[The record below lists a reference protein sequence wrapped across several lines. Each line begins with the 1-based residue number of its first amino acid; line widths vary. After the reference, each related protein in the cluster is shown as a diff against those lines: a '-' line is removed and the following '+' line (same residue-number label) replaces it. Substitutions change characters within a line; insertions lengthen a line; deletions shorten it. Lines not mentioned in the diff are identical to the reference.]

1 MQQFKLLGVA
11 LGTALLVA
19 ACGGGGDSEL
29 TRVPPMPAKGKLA
42 GDSPAPIVA
51 FTAAGLSAKLDSSTA
66 GQGLKQ
72 IAGTPACGVDVRYM
86 QYGTVGGAGEATDAS
101 GVMMIPT
108 GPVSYTHLDVYK
120 RQGPGRAAA

>member
-1 MQQFKLLGVA
+1 M
-11 LGTALLVA
+11 
-19 ACGGGGDSEL
+19 CIRD
-29 TRVPPMPAKGKLA
+29 RGKLA
-42 GDSPAPIVA
+42 GGSPAPIVA

-86 QYGTVGGAGEATDAS
+86 QYGTVGCAGEATDAS

-108 GPVSYTHLDVYK
+108 GTGAASVSYTHLDVYK
-120 RQGPGRAAA
+120 RQILHLRH